1 MVDTGI
7 STYTKT
13 ERRQS
18 ERGTMAHNC
27 VVPVDCGDSSEV
39 WGGFRVGRRARVY
52 GLQFKVYSLEAAHD
66 GYGKACRRRFEMKDA
81 AFVVEDMYDGEAVSY
96 IHLAEGA
103 DEKRIAVEGATS
115 IEIKEERYSTEYN
128 SFRPCKVMAM
138 HFNGKLKYTIR

>member
-1 MVDTGI
+1 
-7 STYTKT
+7 
-13 ERRQS
+13 
-18 ERGTMAHNC
+18 
-27 VVPVDCGDSSEV
+27 
-39 WGGFRVGRRARVY
+39 
-52 GLQFKVYSLEAAHD
+52 
-66 GYGKACRRRFEMKDA
+66 MKDA